1 MASHLQIRKQLD
13 AARRVVVKIGSRTL
27 VQRNGRPDT
36 RRMAALVADIAELR
50 KAGREVVVVSRA
62 LSRRLA
68 GAGHDQETR
77 DLPSLQMA
85 AAVGQSRL
93 MATYDNLFARKTG
106 IGQVLLT
113 HDDLKTGGGI

>member
-50 KAGREVVVVSRA
+50 KAGREVVVAVSYTHLDVYKRQA
-62 LSRRLA
+62 LSLVQTLRL
-68 GAGHDQETR
+68 
-77 DLPSLQMA
+77 
-85 AAVGQSRL
+85 
-93 MATYDNLFARKTG
+93 
-106 IGQVLLT
+106 
-113 HDDLKTGGGI
+113 